1 LLYEFKEF
9 SKISS
14 HSYPRMRYIVA
25 ARHRM
30 PAFGERVMTYADH
43 RNTEPG
49 HTPVIKPVAIPH
61 IRRVGLDRPW
71 AWLAAGWNDFSQAP
85 VVSLSYGLALV
96 AVSYML
102 VLGLSS
108 IGLFYLVLPMVAG
121 FMLVGPIVAVGL
133 YEVSRLHNLG
143 REAGLGDAFRAYG
156 RNGGQI
162 SAIGL
167 ALMLMLLFWVRIALL
182 IFALFFSYQ
191 PPTLEGFVSTVFF
204 TEQGLIFLVVGSA
217 VGGIIACA
225 VFAISALSIPML
237 LDRDTDLFT
246 AIFTSVQGVMI
257 NWKTMV
263 GWAGLI
269 VLFTAAGLATAFIGL
284 ALALPLIGY
293 ASWHAYKEIVD
304 ND

>member
-1 LLYEFKEF
+1 
-9 SKISS
+9 
-14 HSYPRMRYIVA
+14 
-25 ARHRM
+25 M
-30 PAFGERVMTYADH
+30 PAFGEIPMTYANHRDTDPDH
-43 RNTEPG
+43 TS
-49 HTPVIKPVAIPH
+49 VIKPFAIPH

-85 VVSLSYGLALV
+85 VLSLSYGLAMV
-96 AVSYML
+96 AISYML

-133 YEVSRLHNLG
+133 YEVSRLHNMG
-143 REAGLGDAFRAYG
+143 REARLSDAFGAFS
-156 RNGGQI
+156 RNAGQI

-167 ALMLMLLFWVRIALL
+167 VLMLMLLFWVRVALL

-191 PPTLEGFVSTVFF
+191 PPTLEGFVNTVFF
-204 TEQGLIFLVVGSA
+204 TKQGLVFLVVGSA
-217 VGGIIACA
+217 VGGMIAAA
-225 VFAISALSIPML
+225 VFAITALSIPML

-246 AIFTSVQGVMI
+246 AISTSVRGVMA
-257 NWKTMV
+257 NWQTMA

>member
-1 LLYEFKEF
+1 
-9 SKISS
+9 
-14 HSYPRMRYIVA
+14 
-25 ARHRM
+25 
-30 PAFGERVMTYADH
+30 MTYAHD
-43 RNTEPG
+43 RDTDPE
-49 HTPVIKPVAIPH
+49 HTSVIRPYAIPH
-61 IRRVGLDRPW
+61 IRRVDLDRPW

-85 VVSLSYGLALV
+85 VLSLSYGLAMV

-133 YEVSRLHNLG
+133 YEVSRLHNMG
-143 REAGLGDAFRAYG
+143 REARLSDAFAAYG
-156 RNGGQI
+156 RNAGQI

-167 ALMLMLLFWVRIALL
+167 MLMLMLLFWVRVALL

-191 PPTLEGFVSTVFF
+191 PPTLEGFVNTVFF
-204 TEQGLIFLVVGSA
+204 TEQGLVFVAVGSI
-217 VGGIIACA
+217 VGGIIATV
-225 VFAISALSIPML
+225 VFAVTALSIPML

-246 AIFTSVQGVMI
+246 AVATSVRGVME
-257 NWKTMV
+257 NWQTMA

-293 ASWHAYKEIVD
+293 ASWHAYKEIVAD
-304 ND
+304 E

>member
-1 LLYEFKEF
+1 MAGRRL
-9 SKISS
+9 
-14 HSYPRMRYIVA
+14 
-25 ARHRM
+25 
-30 PAFGERVMTYADH
+30 ERFQS
-43 RNTEPG
+43 G
-49 HTPVIKPVAIPH
+49 
-61 IRRVGLDRPW
+61 
-71 AWLAAGWNDFSQAP
+71 P

-96 AVSYML
+96 AVSYMM

-143 REAGLGDAFRAYG
+143 REARLSDAFRAYG
-156 RNGGQI
+156 RNAGQI

-191 PPTLEGFVSTVFF
+191 PPTLEGFVNTVFF

-217 VGGIIACA
+217 VGGMIATV

-246 AIFTSVQGVMI
+246 AVVTSVQGVMK
-257 NWKTMV
+257 NWKTM
-263 GWAGLI
+263 AGLGGADR
-269 VLFTAAGLATAFIGL
+269 LFTAAGLATAFIGL

-293 ASWHAYKEIVD
+293 ASWHAYKEIVA

>member
-1 LLYEFKEF
+1 MTL
-9 SKISS
+9 
-14 HSYPRMRYIVA
+14 A
-25 ARHRM
+25 NHRDTD
-30 PAFGERVMTYADH
+30 PDH
-43 RNTEPG
+43 TS
-49 HTPVIKPVAIPH
+49 VIKPYAIPH

-71 AWLAAGWNDFSQAP
+71 AWLAAGWGDFSQAP
-85 VVSLSYGLALV
+85 VLSLSYGLAMV

-133 YEVSRLHNLG
+133 YEVSRLHNMG
-143 REAGLGDAFRAYG
+143 REARLSDAFGAYA
-156 RNGGQI
+156 RNAGQI

-167 ALMLMLLFWVRIALL
+167 VMMLMLLFWVRVALL

-191 PPTLEGFVSTVFF
+191 PPTLESFVNTVFF
-204 TEQGLIFLVVGSA
+204 TEQGLVFLAVGSI
-217 VGGIIACA
+217 VGGIIATV
-225 VFAISALSIPML
+225 VFAVTALSIPML

-246 AIFTSVQGVMI
+246 AVTTSVRGVMT
-257 NWKTMV
+257 NWQTMA

-269 VLFTAAGLATAFIGL
+269 VLFTAAGLATAFVGL

-293 ASWHAYKEIVD
+293 ASWHAYKEIVAD
-304 ND
+304 D